1 MNQRFRQYLAAKG
14 LSQRRFATIADVSP
28 STVSRFCA
36 GEPILTDSFLK
47 ILESCGDL
55 SLNWLVYGKGPMLL
69 CAPAGEGP
77 ETPALLSLVESQG
90 RILIEKDRI
99 IMEKDALIVRL
110 QEKLAGK

>member
-36 GEPILTDSFLK
+36 GEPILTDSFVK

-55 SLNWLVYGKGPMLL
+55 SLDWLVFGRGQMLL
-69 CAPAGEGP
+69 CPSLDGSP
-77 ETPALLSLVESQG
+77 QSTALLSLLDSQS
-90 RILIEKDRI
+90 RLLIEKDRI
-99 IMEKDALIVRL
+99 ILEKDALIGRL
-110 QEKLAGK
+110 QEKVMGK